1 MSMRY
6 PGVVAALALLWCSS
20 PPVPTAAQEPVV
32 RSVFF
37 FSPTCPHCAV
47 VIQQY
52 LPVFFQVYGGVP
64 DVWVNDSV
72 PERERALFLMSNRQL
87 TILLIDATKP
97 VGRALYDSSMVS
109 YPVTKEREG
118 VPRLILGD
126 TVLVGER
133 EIPGRFHQLMRRA
146 LARGG
151 QDWPAIAGLAEAL
164 SVMPDSIVRE

>member
-1 MSMRY
+1 MRMRHQSF
-6 PGVVAALALLWCSS
+6 AIALALLCCSA
-20 PPVPTAAQEPVV
+20 PFEPTAAQEPVV

-47 VIQQY
+47 VIQQH

-72 PERERALFLMSNRQL
+72 PESERALYLMSNQQL
-87 TILLIDATKP
+87 TILLVDATKT

-109 YPVTKEREG
+109 HPVTEEREG
-118 VPRLILGD
+118 VPRLIVGD

-133 EIPGRFHQLMRRA
+133 EIPGSFHQMMRRA
-146 LARGG
+146 LERGG
-151 QDWPAIAGLAEAL
+151 QDWPAIAGLPEAL
-164 SVMPDSIVRE
+164 AVLPDSVLRE